1 MAYHLPV
8 MVSEVVAG
16 LERADGTYLDATLG
30 GGGHSAA
37 LLAGVDG
44 ARLIGVDRDPSAI
57 CEAGARLEEFGPRAI
72 VRQGTFAQLPALAGP
87 VLQEW
92 GRSGLDGVLFD
103 LGVSSHQIDEASRG
117 FSFRQDGLL
126 DMRMDRS
133 AGVPAVDFLARVEEA
148 DLARIIRQNSD
159 ERLARRIARSI
170 CRRRDKQGLRTT
182 SELRE
187 AIAATRPQRLEK
199 SLARV
204 FQALRIEVNDELN
217 QLEEGLDSAI
227 ELLAPGGRIATIA
240 YHSLE
245 DRQVKTR
252 FAELMGR
259 CTCPPRVPVCTCGR
273 QPVFRA
279 ILRKP
284 GRPDPAEVESNP
296 RARSA
301 KLRLY
306 EKL

>member
-16 LERADGTYLDATLG
+16 LDRADGIYLDATLG

-37 LLAGVDG
+37 LLKAVDG
-44 ARLIGVDRDPSAI
+44 ARLIGVDRDASAI
-57 CEAGARLEEFGPRAI
+57 SEASARLEEFGARA
-72 VRQGTFAQLPALAGP
+72 VVCHGTFAQLPALARP
-87 VLQEW
+87 ALQEW
-92 GRSGLDGVLFD
+92 GRAGIDGVLFD
-103 LGVSSHQIDEASRG
+103 LGVSSHQIDAAARG

-133 AGVPAVDFLARVEEA
+133 AGVPAVDLLAHVEET
-148 DLARIIRQNSD
+148 DLARIIKQNSE
-159 ERLARRIARSI
+159 ERLARRIARAI
-170 CRRRDKQGLRTT
+170 CRRRDEKGLRTT
-182 SELRE
+182 GELRE

-204 FQALRIEVNDELN
+204 FQALRIEVNDELS
-217 QLEEGLDSAI
+217 QLAEGLEGAV
-227 ELLAPGGRIATIA
+227 ELLSPGGRIAAIS

-252 FAELMGR
+252 FAELMRR
-259 CTCPPRVPVCTCGR
+259 CICPPRVPVCTCGHH
-273 QPVFRA
+273 PLFKA

-284 GRPDPAEVESNP
+284 ARPDPAEVESNP